1 MRKLSLGQLSRN
13 QLILG
18 VCVVVLLIVNV
29 FFIVGYLGTASTKAD
44 LESDIATKQKYINDN
59 EARYNIGELQN
70 ELADVQQELA
80 EAPFL
85 YEIDTLELLDHIIDV
100 MKKAEIG
107 TYSYTPGGTGT
118 KKIGS
123 STYHTHSYSISITSA
138 ERLTTLIKLQS
149 YIEDLPYDAIMT
161 NSIALTN
168 VGGDSWKTTFKIL
181 IITQ

>member
-1 MRKLSLGQLSRN
+1 MRQLSLGKLTRN

-18 VCVVVLLIVNV
+18 VAIVILLIVNV
-29 FFIVGYLGTASTKAD
+29 FFAVGYFGASSTKAD
-44 LESDIATKQKYINDN
+44 LESDIATKQQYIHDN

-85 YEIDTLELLDHIIDV
+85 DEINTLELVDHIIDV

-107 TYSYTPGGTGT
+107 TYTYSPGSVGTITIGGGT
-118 KKIGS
+118 
-123 STYHTHSYSISITSA
+123 YRTHSYSISITSA
-138 ERLTTLIKLQS
+138 EKLTTLIKLQS
-149 YIEDLPYDAIMT
+149 YIEDLPYDAVRT
-161 NSIALTN
+161 NSIKLNN
-168 VGGDSWKTTFKIL
+168 VGGDSWKTTFIIQ

>member
-1 MRKLSLGQLSRN
+1 MRKLSLGKLTRN

-18 VCVVVLLIVNV
+18 VAIVILLIVNV
-29 FFIVGYLGTASTKAD
+29 FFAVGYFGAAGTKAD
-44 LESDIATKQKYINDN
+44 LESDIATKEKYVNDN

-70 ELADVQQELA
+70 KLAEVQLELE

-85 YEIDTLELLDHIIDV
+85 YEIDTLELVDHIIDV

-123 STYHTHSYSISITSA
+123 RTYHTHSYSISITST

-149 YIEDLPYDAIMT
+149 YIEELPYDAIMT
-161 NSIALTN
+161 DNIVLT
-168 VGGDSWKTTFKIL
+168 GSGDSWKITFKIL

>member
-1 MRKLSLGQLSRN
+1 MRRLSLGQLSRN

-18 VCVVVLLIVNV
+18 AAIVVLLIVV
-29 FFIVGYLGTASTKAD
+29 IFFAVGYFGAASTKAD
-44 LESDIATKQKYINDN
+44 LQSDIATKQQYIDTN

-70 ELADVQQELA
+70 KLAEVQQELA

-85 YEIDTLELLDHIIDV
+85 DEIDTLELVDHIIDV
-100 MKKAEIG
+100 MKKAEISD
-107 TYSYTPGGTGT
+107 YSYIPGGTGT
-118 KKIGS
+118 KKIGGG
-123 STYHTHSYSISITSA
+123 TYHTHSGSISINSA

-161 NSIALTN
+161 NNIALTN
-168 VGGDSWKTTFKIL
+168 GGGDSWKTTFKIL

>member
-1 MRKLSLGQLSRN
+1 MRNLSLRQLSRN

-18 VCVVVLLIVNV
+18 AAIVILLIVNI
-29 FFIVGYLGTASTKAD
+29 FFAVGYFGTASTKAD
-44 LESDIATKQKYINDN
+44 LESDIATKEKYINDN
-59 EARYNIGELQN
+59 EALYNIGELQN
-70 ELADVQQELA
+70 KLAEVQEELE

-85 YEIDTLELLDHIIDV
+85 YEIDTLALVDHIIDV

-123 STYHTHSYSISITSA
+123 ATYHTHSYSISITSS
-138 ERLTTLIKLQS
+138 EKLTTLIKLQS
-149 YIEDLPYDAIMT
+149 YIEALPYDAIMT
-161 NSIALTN
+161 NNIKLT
-168 VGGDSWKTTFKIL
+168 GSGDSWKITFTIL

>member
-18 VCVVVLLIVNV
+18 VAIVVLLIVNV
-29 FFIVGYLGTASTKAD
+29 FLLVGYFGAASTKAD
-44 LESDIATKQKYINDN
+44 LESDIATKEKYIDDN
-59 EARYNIGELQN
+59 EARYNIGELQRK
-70 ELADVQQELA
+70 LAEVQQELS

-85 YEIDTLELLDHIIDV
+85 DEIDTLELVDHIIDV

-118 KKIGS
+118 KKIGGA
-123 STYHTHSYSISITSA
+123 TYHTHSYSISITSA

-161 NSIALTN
+161 NNIKLTN
-168 VGGDSWKTTFKIL
+168 VGSDSWKITFVIL

>member
-1 MRKLSLGQLSRN
+1 MRQLSLGKLTRN

-18 VCVVVLLIVNV
+18 VAIVILLIVNV
-29 FFIVGYLGTASTKAD
+29 FFAVGYFGAASTKAD
-44 LESDIATKQKYINDN
+44 LDSDIATKQKYIDEN

-70 ELADVQQELA
+70 DLADAQQELA

-85 YEIDTLELLDHIIDV
+85 DNIDTLELVDHIIDV

-107 TYSYTPGGTGT
+107 TYTYSPGGTGT
-118 KKIGS
+118 VKIGGA
-123 STYHTHSYSISITSA
+123 TYHTHTYSIRITSS
-138 ERLTTLIKLQS
+138 EKLTTLIKLQS

-161 NSIALTN
+161 DNIVLT
-168 VGGDSWKTTFKIL
+168 GSGDSWKITFKIL

>member
-1 MRKLSLGQLSRN
+1 MRNLSLRQLSRN

-18 VCVVVLLIVNV
+18 AAIVILLIVNI
-29 FFIVGYLGTASTKAD
+29 FFAVGYFGTASTKAD
-44 LESDIATKQKYINDN
+44 LESDIATKEKYINDN
-59 EARYNIGELQN
+59 EALYNIGELQN
-70 ELADVQQELA
+70 KLAEVQEELE

-85 YEIDTLELLDHIIDV
+85 YEIDTLELVDHIIDV

-123 STYHTHSYSISITSA
+123 ATYHTHSYSISITSS
-138 ERLTTLIKLQS
+138 EKLTTLIKLQS
-149 YIEDLPYDAIMT
+149 YIEALPYDAIMT
-161 NSIALTN
+161 NNIKLT
-168 VGGDSWKTTFKIL
+168 GSGDSWKITFTIL

>member
-1 MRKLSLGQLSRN
+1 MRQLSLGKLTRN

-18 VCVVVLLIVNV
+18 VAIVILLIVNV
-29 FFIVGYLGTASTKAD
+29 FFAVGYFGAASTKAD
-44 LESDIATKQKYINDN
+44 LQSDIATKQKYIDEN

-70 ELADVQQELA
+70 DLADAQQELA

-85 YEIDTLELLDHIIDV
+85 DNIDTLELVDHIIDV

-107 TYSYTPGGTGT
+107 TYTYSPGGTGT
-118 KKIGS
+118 VKIGGA
-123 STYHTHSYSISITSA
+123 TYHTHTYSISITSS
-138 ERLTTLIKLQS
+138 EKLTTLIKLQS

-161 NSIALTN
+161 NNIVLT
-168 VGGDSWKTTFKIL
+168 GSGDSWKTTFKIL

>member
-1 MRKLSLGQLSRN
+1 MRQLSLGKLTRN

-18 VCVVVLLIVNV
+18 VAIVILLIVNV
-29 FFIVGYLGTASTKAD
+29 FFAVGYFGAASTKAD
-44 LESDIATKQKYINDN
+44 LQSDIATKQKYIDEN

-70 ELADVQQELA
+70 DLADAQQELA

-85 YEIDTLELLDHIIDV
+85 DTINTLELVDHIIDV

-107 TYSYTPGGTGT
+107 TYTYSPGGTGSV
-118 KKIGS
+118 KIGGAKYR
-123 STYHTHSYSISITSA
+123 THTYSISITSS
-138 ERLTTLIKLQS
+138 EKLTTLIKLQS

-161 NSIALTN
+161 DNIVLT
-168 VGGDSWKTTFKIL
+168 GSGDSWKTTFKIL

>member
-1 MRKLSLGQLSRN
+1 MRNLSLRQLSRN

-18 VCVVVLLIVNV
+18 VSIVILLIVNI
-29 FFIVGYLGTASTKAD
+29 FFAVGYFGTASTKAD
-44 LESDIATKQKYINDN
+44 LQSDIATKEKYIDDN

-70 ELADVQQELA
+70 KLAEVQQELD

-85 YEIDTLELLDHIIDV
+85 DEIDTLELVDHIIDV

-123 STYHTHSYSISITSA
+123 ATYHTHSYSISITSA

-161 NSIALTN
+161 NNIKLTN
-168 VGGDSWKTTFKIL
+168 VGGDSWKMTFTIL

>member
-1 MRKLSLGQLSRN
+1 MRQLSLGKLTRN

-18 VCVVVLLIVNV
+18 VAIVILLIVNV
-29 FFIVGYLGTASTKAD
+29 FFAVGYFGAASTKAD
-44 LESDIATKQKYINDN
+44 LQSDIATKQKYIDTN

-70 ELADVQQELA
+70 DLADAQQELA

-85 YEIDTLELLDHIIDV
+85 DNIDTLELVDHIIDV

-107 TYSYTPGGTGT
+107 TYTYSPGGTGT
-118 KKIGS
+118 VKIGGA
-123 STYHTHSYSISITSA
+123 TYHTHTYSISITSS
-138 ERLTTLIKLQS
+138 EKLTTLIKLQS

-161 NSIALTN
+161 NNIVLT
-168 VGGDSWKTTFKIL
+168 GSGDSWKTTFKIL